1 MSTYIIRIKNCQLIT
16 QTTRLILIIK
26 KDYEDVTTLLSYML
40 GCIRPIDGWLITK
53 IRYML
58 PAEAVGKGL
67 INFSLAEINLEMY
80 MIVNCNK
87 ML

>member
-1 MSTYIIRIKNCQLIT
+1 MSANGPDDEAYLHN
-16 QTTRLILIIK
+16 K
-26 KDYEDVTTLLSYML
+26 KDNEDVTTLPSYMH
-40 GCIRPIDGWLITK
+40 GCIRPIDGWLLTK

-58 PAEAVGKGL
+58 PTEAVGKGL
-67 INFSLAEINLEMY
+67 INFPLKEINLEMY